1 MQCNMGS
8 KTISLSDGA
17 YRILSAVKRPGESFS
32 DVVERTLNK
41 KPLSSF
47 AGAWE
52 DLETDEIKKIIK
64 KEREISMAKG
74 RL

>member
-1 MQCNMGS
+1 MGS

-32 DVVERTLNK
+32 RVVERTLTK

-47 AGAWE
+47 VGAWA
-52 DLETDEIKKIIK
+52 DIDTDEIKKMIK
-64 KEREISMAKG
+64 KDREISAAKR